1 MEALTPMMRQ
11 YQKIKE
17 NHLDA
22 ILFYRLGD
30 FYEMFNDDAKIAS
43 KILEITL
50 TSREAGQGNKV
61 PLAGVP
67 YHAAA
72 PYIARLIKE
81 GFKVAVC
88 EQVEDPKTAK
98 GVVKREVVRVITPGT
113 VLESGMLEDSR
124 NNFLMALSFSNNSA
138 GMAFIDIST
147 GEFQCAEFNGNQR
160 FTKLNNE
167 ISRLNPSECVLP
179 EKLKDEFG
187 TKFQKN
193 FPMVFLTYLNNWE
206 FDRENAYNKLI
217 KHFQT
222 NSLKGFGISDEWPE
236 AISSAGA
243 LFGYVLE
250 NQKSNLGQISRLQ
263 EYNYN
268 NYLVLDSGTQKNLEI
283 TEAVNTRSKKGS
295 LLDIL
300 DNTKT
305 SMGGRRLRFW
315 ITHPLIKEDLI
326 NARLDAID
334 ELIKNSIERDNLQK
348 DISNI
353 YDVERIT
360 GRLNNINIVTPRDLI
375 SLKESLEIICN
386 LPSKLE
392 KFGSGLLR
400 NSKNKIEKN
409 NGVIKKVNG
418 IIGDAINEDVPLSL
432 KEGKIIKKGYDRELD
447 ELLEIVSS
455 GKDWIISYE
464 NKERERSK
472 IRSLKVRFNQ
482 IFGYYIEVSNPNLP
496 QIPADYIRK
505 QTLANCE
512 RYITPELKDYESK
525 ILGAEEKIT
534 YLEMELF
541 RKVCALIIPD
551 TVVIQAMADI
561 TGELDVL
568 AGLALTAYL
577 NNYSRPKLS
586 KDKNIIIKKGRH
598 PVVEKIINLGEFI
611 PNDTLMDSGT
621 DQILIITGPNMAGKS
636 TYIRQVALITLMAH
650 CGSFVPAEEAQIG
663 LTDRIFTRIGAMDN
677 LAKGESTFLVE
688 MNETANILN
697 NATEKSL
704 IILDEV
710 GRGTSTFDGLSIA
723 WAIVEFLHFNK
734 SVKARTL
741 FATHYHE
748 LIELSLL
755 LPGVKNYNVAVREW
769 NDEVV
774 FLHQIVPGGADK
786 SYGIHVAQIAG
797 LPKEVLKRAKEILFE
812 LEKNNIN
819 ESARISTENKSIS
832 KEQMD
837 LFFSIADIN
846 NPMIEKIKNL
856 DIKNL
861 TPLDALNF
869 LSLLQDDLKDK
880 Q

>member
-11 YQKIKE
+11 YQKIKD
-17 NHLDA
+17 NHKDA
-22 ILFYRLGD
+22 ILLYRLGD
-30 FYEMFNDDAKIAS
+30 FYEMFNEDAKIAS
-43 KILEITL
+43 KVLEITL
-50 TSREAGQGNKV
+50 TSRDAGQGSKV

-72 PYIARLIKE
+72 SYIARLIKE

-88 EQVEDPKTAK
+88 EQIEDPKTAK
-98 GVVKREVVRVITPGT
+98 GVVRREVVRIITPGT
-113 VLESGMLEDSR
+113 ILESGMLDGSK
-124 NNFLMALSFSNNSA
+124 NNFLTALSFSEDSA
-138 GMAFIDIST
+138 GLAFIDIST
-147 GEFQCAEFNGNQR
+147 GEFQCAEFKGSQR
-160 FTKLNNE
+160 SAKLNNE

-179 EKLKDEFG
+179 ERLKEEFG
-187 TKFQKN
+187 IKFQKD
-193 FPMVFLTYLNNWE
+193 FPKIFLTYLNDWE
-206 FDRENAYNKLI
+206 FDRENAYSKLI
-217 KHFQT
+217 KHFHT
-222 NSLKGFGISDEWPE
+222 NSLKGYGISDEWDE

-243 LFGYVLE
+243 LFGYVQE
-250 NQKSNLGQISRLQ
+250 NQKSNLGQISGLK
-263 EYNYN
+263 EYNVSDYMI
-268 NYLVLDSGTQKNLEI
+268 LDSGTQKNLEI

-315 ITHPLIKEDLI
+315 LTHPLIKEDLI
-326 NARLDAID
+326 NARMDAIG
-334 ELIKNSIERDNLQK
+334 ELIKNNIERDNLQK

-353 YDVERIT
+353 YDVERII

-375 SLKESLEIICN
+375 SLKESLKIICN
-386 LPSKLE
+386 LPAKLE
-392 KFGSGLLR
+392 KFGSG
-400 NSKNKIEKN
+400 SIKNAKTKIEEN
-409 NGVIKKVNG
+409 NGVIQKIIG
-418 IIGDAINEDVPLSL
+418 IINSAINDDVPLSL

-455 GKDWIISYE
+455 GKDWVIDYE
-464 NKERERSK
+464 NKEKERSK

-534 YLEMELF
+534 RLEMEIF
-541 RKVCALIIPD
+541 RKVCALIVPD
-551 TVVIQAMADI
+551 TAVIQALADI

-577 NNYSRPKLS
+577 NNYIRPKLS
-586 KDKNIIIKKGRH
+586 KDKNIMIKKGRH

-611 PNDTLMDSGT
+611 SNDTLMDSGT

-650 CGSFVPAEEAQIG
+650 CGSFVPAEEAEIG

-723 WAIVEFLHFNK
+723 WAI
-734 SVKARTL
+734 
-741 FATHYHE
+741 
-748 LIELSLL
+748 IE
-755 LPGVKNYNVAVREW
+755 
-769 NDEVV
+769 
-774 FLHQIVPGGADK
+774 
-786 SYGIHVAQIAG
+786 
-797 LPKEVLKRAKEILFE
+797 
-812 LEKNNIN
+812 
-819 ESARISTENKSIS
+819 
-832 KEQMD
+832 
-837 LFFSIADIN
+837 
-846 NPMIEKIKNL
+846 
-856 DIKNL
+856 
-861 TPLDALNF
+861 
-869 LSLLQDDLKDK
+869 
-880 Q
+880 